1 MFNEILLRRRN
12 LVNIKSQLA
21 EENNYARVCVICKNI
36 ESLGYTMSREL
47 ADYLSKMSYLEIDC
61 FYKELIQHL
70 KEYVGADK
78 VYEPMYKNFPM
89 CMMDGSITDF
99 ELYINAIVHYISDGE
114 LYPCGDKYEKD
125 VRLPLFDSPDLKVI
139 GLGTDDDI
147 VLVMNNLIESKTSL
161 SDQDKADL
169 IELMYRLDINESDL
183 PDIIPH
189 KENKAIICS
198 IIKDRFDSTKA
209 INFLSK
215 YLNTAT
221 DILRYITFES
231 GGDIS
236 LSTPC
241 KYISFS
247 RYERDLI
254 MNLLDKCGSSL
265 AEDMYRYKNKWIK
278 VGERIHPGE
287 DIYSKYPNAQK
298 AFNVLRNNI
307 KIETFN
313 SKVEN
318 AILNKDISVLEL
330 LKLRPGTLARKLD
343 ELIRKYPNNIKDII
357 DAFDSVASE
366 ISIPVLLQVMS
377 HFENRYSDDNKYRV
391 FLPKGGVAKVYSTN
405 NELPSIDET
414 DCISIVSSCRNA
426 IHTILSN
433 KDNLGKVYISDSIKG
448 FCVPQSQRSASKT
461 LKSITRGS
469 EIPFSKNANC
479 IRAFIWWT
487 NDRNNSRV
495 DIDLSASILDENF
508 RYIDHVSY
516 THLVSYQMNTYS
528 SGDITNGGNVIGKGV
543 SEFIDVDIER
553 VANNGGRYVLFQVNS
568 FTGQTYRSLPN
579 SMFGWMER
587 EDVNSGEIYEPST
600 VEQRI
605 DLTSESTVCVP
616 VILDCVEKKF
626 IWLDFVENL
635 NSLNRCCA
643 NVENTLTGL
652 SAMCYGFIK
661 SKRPQMFDLAMM
673 NAMSRGSIVTDR
685 NNADVIFDIDV
696 TKPVQIITK
705 TIEVSNKD
713 GEVVEQETETE
724 EVVKDCRIITP
735 YDLDVWFS
743 EMM

>member
-47 ADYLSKMSYLEIDC
+47 VDYLSKMSYLEIDC

-125 VRLPLFDSPDLKVI
+125 IRLPLFDSPDLKVI

-169 IELMYRLDINESDL
+169 IELMCRLDINENDL

-198 IIKDRFDSTKA
+198 IIKDRFDSTKV

-236 LSTPC
+236 LSTSC
-241 KYISFS
+241 KYKSFS

-254 MNLLDKCGSSL
+254 MNLLNRCGLSL
-265 AEDMYRYKNKWIK
+265 EEDMYNNKDKWIR

-287 DIYSKYPNAQK
+287 KTYSKYPRAQA
-298 AFNVLRNNI
+298 AFNKLRENI
-307 KIETFN
+307 KINTFN
-313 SKVEN
+313 SKVEK
-318 AILNKDISVLEL
+318 AIFDKDIAVLEIL
-330 LKLRPGTLARKLD
+330 QSRPGTLARRLD
-343 ELIRKYPNNIKDII
+343 ELIRKYPDNVNDII
-357 DAFDSVASE
+357 EVFSNVSNK

-377 HFENRYSDDNKYRV
+377 HFENRYNSDNTQRV
-391 FLPKGGVAKVYSTN
+391 FFPKGSLAKVYSTN
-405 NELPSIDET
+405 NNLSKIDDA
-414 DCISIVSSCRNA
+414 DCISIVSACRSA
-426 IHTILSN
+426 IHSILSS
-433 KDNLGKVYISDSIKG
+433 KESLGKVYISDSIKG
-448 FCVPQSQRSASKT
+448 FCVPQSQRSASNT
-461 LKSITRGS
+461 LKPITRGS
-469 EIPFSKNANC
+469 EICLSEDTKY
-479 IRAFIWWT
+479 IRSFIWWT
-487 NDRNNSRV
+487 NDSNNHRV
-495 DIDLSASILDENF
+495 DIDLSAAILDENF
-508 RYIDHVSY
+508 RLIDHVSY
-516 THLVSYQMNTYS
+516 TRLRSSKFNIYS
-528 SGDITNGGNVIGKGV
+528 SGDITNGGDVNQKGV
-543 SEFIDVDIER
+543 SEFIDIDFESVRD
-553 VANNGGRYVLFQVNS
+553 AGARYVLFQVYS
-568 FTGQTYRSLPN
+568 YTGQCFSDLPN
-579 SMFGWMER
+579 IKFGWMSR
-587 EDVNSGEIYEPST
+587 NDINSGEIYEPST

-605 DLTSESTVCVP
+605 DLTSASTVCVP
-616 VILDCVEKKF
+616 VIFDCLNNKF
-626 IWLDFVENL
+626 IWLDLSKNIS
-635 NSLNRCCA
+635 SLNYA
-643 NVENTLTGL
+643 NANLEKNITGI
-652 SAMCYGFIK
+652 SAMCYGFVK
-661 SKRPQMFDLAMM
+661 NKKPQMFDLAMM
-673 NAMSRGSIVTDR
+673 NAIARGSIVTDR
-685 NNADVIFDIDV
+685 NNADVIFDTDV
-696 TKPVQIITK
+696 TKPVQTITK
-705 TIEVSNKD
+705 TTEVTND
-713 GEVVEQETETE
+713 NNEVVFTKTETE
-724 EVVKDCRIITP
+724 EILKDCRIITP
-735 YDLDVWFS
+735 YDIDVWFS